1 MSGTST
7 VAWSTKCKNTNVYL
21 LQPSTSLETMKKYLA
36 KRVVYLSLTLVLSIY
51 IAIIIANAG
60 GMIDD
65 ILSAQIK
72 YDITTNLAR
81 SPGWAQLPEEEKL
94 RLIEERF
101 TSAIH
106 AKGLDKPFLE
116 RTFIYLWDALT
127 LNLGRSLFITSA
139 SGTKQISVIILER
152 LPRTVLLFTTGT
164 IAYSIVGL
172 VIGLRMA
179 RSPGSLFDRVTT
191 FFAIVTQTIP
201 PWFFGIIFI
210 LLFAYQL
217 RLVPFGGMV
226 SVPPPSDPFNYAL
239 DILFHMALPL
249 FTWIF
254 SIFGSWAYIT
264 RNLTMQ
270 SSEED
275 FVTVARA
282 KGLSE
287 NLIMRRYVLRPSLPP
302 IVTSVS
308 LSLIASWQG
317 AIITETVFGW
327 PGLGRLYYQAISILD
342 APVIIG
348 LTVVYAYL
356 LVITI
361 FILDLVYGFLDPR
374 IRVEMG

>member
-1 MSGTST
+1 
-7 VAWSTKCKNTNVYL
+7 
-21 LQPSTSLETMKKYLA
+21 MKKYLA
-36 KRVVYLSLTLVLSIY
+36 KRVIYLSLTLVLSVY
-51 IAIIIANAG
+51 IAILIANAG

-81 SPGWAQLPEEEKL
+81 SPGWAQLPEEDKL
-94 RLIEERF
+94 QLINERF

-116 RTFIYLWDALT
+116 RTLIYLWDALT

-164 IAYSIVGL
+164 IAYSIIGL
-172 VIGLRMA
+172 FIGLRMA

-275 FVTVARA
+275 YVTVARA

-287 NLIMRRYVLRPSLPP
+287 DMIMRRYVLRPSLPP

-327 PGLGRLYYQAISILD
+327 PGLGRLYFQAISVLD

-374 IRVEMG
+374 IRVEMGQ

>member
-1 MSGTST
+1 
-7 VAWSTKCKNTNVYL
+7 L
-21 LQPSTSLETMKKYLA
+21 KKYLG
-36 KRVVYLSLTLVLSIY
+36 KRVIYLTLTLVLSVY

-60 GMIDD
+60 GLIDD

-81 SPGWAQLPEEEKL
+81 SPGWAQLPEAEKV
-94 RLIEERF
+94 RLITERF
-101 TSAIH
+101 NSAIH
-106 AKGLDKPFLE
+106 AKGLDKPFIE

-127 LNLGRSLFITSA
+127 LQLGRSMFITSA

-164 IAYSIVGL
+164 IAYSIIGL
-172 VIGLRMA
+172 FFGLRMA
-179 RSPGSLFDRVTT
+179 WSPGSLFDRVTT
-191 FFAIVTQTIP
+191 FFAIISQAIP

-226 SVPPPSDPFNYAL
+226 SVPPPSDPLNYGL

-270 SSEED
+270 SAEED

-287 NLIMRRYVLRPSLPP
+287 NMIMRRYVLRPSLPP
-302 IVTSVS
+302 IVTSIS

-327 PGLGRLYYQAISILD
+327 PGLGSLYFQAISVLD

-356 LVITI
+356 LVATI
-361 FILDLVYGFLDPR
+361 FILDIVYGLLDPR
-374 IRVEMG
+374 IRVEMRQ

>member
-1 MSGTST
+1 
-7 VAWSTKCKNTNVYL
+7 
-21 LQPSTSLETMKKYLA
+21 MKKYLG
-36 KRVVYLSLTLVLSIY
+36 KRVLYLSLTLVLSVY

-60 GMIDD
+60 GAIDD

-81 SPGWAQLPEEEKL
+81 SPGWAQLPETEKVM
-94 RLIEERF
+94 LIAERF
-101 TSAIH
+101 NSAIH
-106 AKGLDKPFLE
+106 AKGLDKPFIE
-116 RTFIYLWDALT
+116 RSFIYLWDALT
-127 LNLGRSLFITSA
+127 LKLGRSMFITSA

-152 LPRTVLLFTTGT
+152 LPRTILLFTTGT
-164 IAYSIVGL
+164 IAYSILGL
-172 VIGLRMA
+172 FIGLRMA
-179 RSPGSLFDRVTT
+179 RSPGSLFDRITT
-191 FFAIVTQTIP
+191 FFAIITQAIP

-210 LLFAYQL
+210 LLFAYRL

-226 SVPPPSDPFNYAL
+226 SVPPPSDPLARAL

-287 NLIMRRYVLRPSLPP
+287 RMIMRRYVLRPSLPP
-302 IVTSVS
+302 IVTSIS

-327 PGLGRLYYQAISILD
+327 PGLGSLYFQAISVLD
-342 APVIIG
+342 TPVIIG

-356 LVITI
+356 LVATI
-361 FILDLVYGFLDPR
+361 FILDLVYGLLDPR
-374 IRVEMG
+374 IRVEMGQ

>member
-1 MSGTST
+1 M
-7 VAWSTKCKNTNVYL
+7 L
-21 LQPSTSLETMKKYLA
+21 KKYLA
-36 KRVVYLSLTLVLSIY
+36 KRAIYLTLTLILSVY
-51 IAIIIANAG
+51 VAILIANAG
-60 GMIDD
+60 GRIDD
-65 ILSAQIK
+65 ILSAQIR

-81 SPGWAQLPEEEKL
+81 SPGWAQLPEADKV
-94 RLIEERF
+94 RIIAERF
-101 TSAIH
+101 DIAIR
-106 AKGLDKPFLE
+106 AKGLDRPFIE
-116 RTFIYLWDALT
+116 RTLIYLWDALS
-127 LNLGRSLFITSA
+127 LQLGRALFITSA
-139 SGTKQISVIILER
+139 SGTKQVSSIILER

-164 IAYSIVGL
+164 IAYSLVGL
-172 VIGLRMA
+172 LVGLRMA
-179 RSPGSLFDRVTT
+179 RSPGGLFDRVTT
-191 FFAIVTQTIP
+191 FFAIITQAIP

-210 LLFAYQL
+210 LLFAYQF

-226 SVPPPSDPFNYAL
+226 SVPPPDDPLGYAL
-239 DILFHMALPL
+239 DVMYHMALPL

-275 FVTVARA
+275 FVTAARA

-287 NLIMRRYVLRPSLPP
+287 GLITRRYVLRPSLPP
-302 IVTSVS
+302 IVTSIS
-308 LSLIASWQG
+308 LSIIASWQG

-327 PGLGRLYYQAISILD
+327 PGLGRLFAQAITLLD

-361 FILDLVYGFLDPR
+361 FLLDMIYGFLDPR
-374 IRVEMG
+374 IKVGMG

>member
-1 MSGTST
+1 
-7 VAWSTKCKNTNVYL
+7 L
-21 LQPSTSLETMKKYLA
+21 KKYLG
-36 KRVVYLSLTLVLSIY
+36 KRVIYLTLTLVLSVY

-60 GMIDD
+60 GLIDD

-81 SPGWAQLPEEEKL
+81 SPGWAQLPEAEKV
-94 RLIEERF
+94 RLITERF
-101 TSAIH
+101 NSAIH
-106 AKGLDKPFLE
+106 AKGLDKPFIE

-127 LNLGRSLFITSA
+127 LQLGRSMFITSA

-164 IAYSIVGL
+164 IAYSIIGL
-172 VIGLRMA
+172 FFGLRMA

-191 FFAIVTQTIP
+191 FFAIITQAIP

-226 SVPPPSDPFNYAL
+226 SVPPPSDPLNYGL

-270 SSEED
+270 SAEED

-287 NLIMRRYVLRPSLPP
+287 NMIMRRYVLRPSLPP
-302 IVTSVS
+302 IVTSIS

-327 PGLGRLYYQAISILD
+327 PGLGSLYFQAISVLD

-356 LVITI
+356 LVATI
-361 FILDLVYGFLDPR
+361 FILDIVYGLLDPR
-374 IRVEMG
+374 IRVEMRQ